1 MTDQIEQAQSEMN
14 KINRP
19 TFQVEVDDNRIAVV
33 NILSPENDA
42 NWLPENCVE
51 ELRNVIGKAIYQQ
64 VRGILFISA
73 RPKNFIQGFKLSV
86 LQGKT
91 EAQLKQFSQE
101 MQLAM
106 RELNT
111 LKMPAVAAIDGNCF
125 GAGLELA
132 LACDYRIA
140 SDEIYT
146 QFAMPQIRSGILPF
160 SGGTQRLPR

>member
-19 TFQVEVDDNRIAVV
+19 TFQVEIDDNRIAVV

-73 RPKNFIQGFKLSV
+73 LNFQYCKAKQKLNSNNF
-86 LQGKT
+86 
-91 EAQLKQFSQE
+91 LKKC
-101 MQLAM
+101 
-106 RELNT
+106 N
-111 LKMPAVAAIDGNCF
+111 
-125 GAGLELA
+125 
-132 LACDYRIA
+132 
-140 SDEIYT
+140 
-146 QFAMPQIRSGILPF
+146 
-160 SGGTQRLPR
+160 